1 MADDQ
6 ALAGLKVM
14 IAVARADGSLADAE
28 KVQLEEAL
36 RELAPM
42 TDLTKLLAEEVDLE
56 AELKKIVEPEVRHAT
71 YRAALLLSVADGE
84 AHAEES
90 KILAKVREAYG
101 LPDES
106 ATVTSILDAAA
117 KKRADEAA
125 ALDPEAREKAVR
137 ARIQKSAFLAAV
149 LGANPFPGISL
160 ITEMV
165 ITSVQGE
172 LVTSIGTPYGHN
184 LTRKEAV
191 SSFFGAL
198 GLGFART
205 AVTQLVKF
213 VPVWG
218 SVFGAAAAYTTTYA
232 LGRTVSTHFAEGGD
246 LKSLSSEAKKTF
258 DAFKKGEAAEEF
270 EKAKQEVEKAAK
282 AKQAEIE
289 AAAKEVAAGTATT
302 DDVVAKIDDEKG
314 S

>member
-28 KVQLEEAL
+28 KAQLEEAL

-42 TDLTKLLAEEVDLE
+42 TDLTKLLAEEFDLDD
-56 AELKKIVEPEVRHAT
+56 ELKKIVDPEVRHAT

-90 KILAKVREAYG
+90 KILTKVREAYG

-106 ATVTSILDAAA
+106 ATVTNILDAAA
-117 KKRADEAA
+117 KKRADDAA

-137 ARIQKSAFLAAV
+137 ARIQKRAFLAAV

-165 ITSVQGE
+165 IYGVQGE
-172 LVTSIGTPYGHN
+172 LVTNIGNYYGHK
-184 LTRKEAV
+184 LTRKEAA
-191 SSFFGAL
+191 STFFGAL

-232 LGRTVSTHFAEGGD
+232 LGRTVSKHFAEGGD
-246 LKSLSSEAKKTF
+246 LKSLSAEAKKTF

-270 EKAKQEVEKAAK
+270 EKAKKEVEKAAK
-282 AKQAEIE
+282 EKQAEIE
-289 AAAKEVAAGTATT
+289 AAAKEVAAGQATT
-302 DDVVAKIDDEKG
+302 DDVVAKIDDEK
-314 S
+314 